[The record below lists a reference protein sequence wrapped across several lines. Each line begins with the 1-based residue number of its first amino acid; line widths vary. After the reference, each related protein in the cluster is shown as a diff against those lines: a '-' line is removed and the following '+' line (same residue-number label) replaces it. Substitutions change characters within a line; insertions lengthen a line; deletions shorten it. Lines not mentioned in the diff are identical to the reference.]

1 MYKFSFRRQ
10 LDSMDCGPTCLKMV
24 AEYYGKVFT
33 ISKLRELSH
42 ITTEG
47 VSMMGISY
55 AAEAIG
61 MHTQGVK
68 ATYEQLRDEATLPVI
83 VHWGQNHF
91 VVVYR
96 IKKGRSGQDTI
107 YVADPAHGLLKYNKE
122 QFLNKWRQDNLGEL
136 KRGITLLIEPTPEF
150 YEDNPHEEKKLKFAY
165 LLGYLRPYRKYI
177 IQLMLSLLTGS
188 LISLIF
194 PYLTQSIVDV
204 GINNKDMGF
213 VVLILIA
220 QLVLTFGQT
229 ANGLI
234 RSWIS
239 LHVTTRVSISLI
251 ANFLAKLMRLPIAF
265 FDTKMIGDIM
275 QRISDHNRIQ
285 SFLTKS
291 LIDIVFAVVTLIL
304 YSFVMASYDTSILG
318 VFYLGSILYIGWI
331 LIFLRKRRD
340 LDYKRFTQSSANQN
354 SIVQLITGMQEI
366 KLNNAEKRKRWE
378 WERIQAKLF
387 KVSIGSLMLNQNQQL
402 GSTFIDQT
410 KNIFISFLSVQAVI
424 NGEMTL
430 GMMVAIQYIIG
441 QLNAPIQQFIGFTQ
455 ATQDAKISLERLSE
469 IHEKPDEEKPEQQL
483 ILDIPKQASI
493 SVENITY
500 QYEGPASEKVLNDV
514 SIDIPANKITAI
526 VGASGSGKTT
536 LIKLLLGFYE
546 PIEGKISLG
555 KNPLNRYSAA
565 EWRKQCGVV
574 MQDGFIFSDNIINN
588 VSVIDEIP
596 DIEKVDKSINAAN
609 IKDFIDSLPLGYN
622 TKIGN
627 DGKGISSGQKQRL
640 LIARAIYKD
649 PAYIFLDE
657 ATNALDAKNE
667 RVIME
672 NLNTFFKGRT
682 VVVVAHRLSTV
693 RNADQ
698 IIVLDKGKVME
709 KGTHVGLVENK
720 GAYFDLV
727 KNQLELGS

>member
-1 MYKFSFRRQ
+1 
-10 LDSMDCGPTCLKMV
+10 MDCGPTCLKMV
-24 AEYYGKVFT
+24 AQHYGKT
-33 ISKLRELSH
+33 YSIPRLRELSYL
-42 ITTEG
+42 TREG

-61 MHTQGVK
+61 LHTQGVK
-68 ATYEQLRDEATLPVI
+68 LTYEQLRNEATLPVI

-91 VVVYR
+91 VVVYK
-96 IKKGRSGQDTI
+96 IKKGKNQNDTI
-107 YVADPAHGLLKYNKE
+107 FVADPAHGLLKYTKE
-122 QFLNKWRQDNLGEL
+122 QFLNKWKQDKIKGSG
-136 KRGITLLIEPTPEF
+136 KGISLLIEPTPDF
-150 YEDNPHEEKKLKFAY
+150 YKENPHEEGKLSAKY
-165 LLGYLRPYRKYI
+165 LLGYLKPHRKYI
-177 IQLMLSLLTGS
+177 IQLVLGLLTGS

-234 RSWIS
+234 RNWIS

-265 FDTKMIGDIM
+265 FDAKMIGDIM

-291 LIDIVFAVVTLIL
+291 LIDIVFAVITLVL
-304 YSFVMASYDTSILG
+304 YSFVLATYNYSILG
-318 VFYLGSILYIGWI
+318 VFYLGSILYVGWI
-331 LIFLRKRRD
+331 LIFLKKRRD
-340 LDYKRFTQSSANQN
+340 LDYKRFTQASENQN

-387 KVSIGSLMLNQNQQL
+387 KVSVGGLILNQNQQL

-430 GMMVAIQYIIG
+430 GMLVAIQYIIG

-455 ATQDAKISLERLSE
+455 VTQDAKISLERLSE
-469 IHEKPDEEKPEQQL
+469 IHEKSDEEKPEDQRLQKT
-483 ILDIPKQASI
+483 PKNASI
-493 SVENITY
+493 QVKNLTY

-514 SIDIPANKITAI
+514 SIEIPANKVTAI

-536 LIKLLLGFYE
+536 LIKLLLGFYQ
-546 PIEGKISLG
+546 PVGGSIMLG
-555 KNPLNRYSAA
+555 PFPLDRYSPS
-565 EWRKQCGVV
+565 EWRRRCGVV
-574 MQDGFIFSDNIINN
+574 MQDGFIFSDNILNN
-588 VSVIDEIP
+588 IGIIDDIP
-596 DIEKVDKSINAAN
+596 DIEKVDQALEASN
-609 IKDFIDSLPLGYN
+609 IKEFVNSLPLGYN

-649 PAYIFLDE
+649 PEYLFLDE
-657 ATNALDAKNE
+657 ATNALDANNE
-667 RVIME
+667 KVIME
-672 NLNTFFKGRT
+672 NLNKFFKGRT

-693 RNADQ
+693 KNADQ
-698 IIVLDKGKVME
+698 IIVLDKGKVAE
-709 KGTHVGLVENK
+709 IGDHQQLVDSK
-720 GAYFDLV
+720 GAYFELV
-727 KNQLELGS
+727 KNQLELGN

>member
-1 MYKFSFRRQ
+1 M
-10 LDSMDCGPTCLKMV
+10 MDCGPTCLKMV
-24 AEYYGKVFT
+24 AQHYGKSFS
-33 ISKLRELSH
+33 ISKLRDLSH
-42 ITTEG
+42 ITREG

-61 MHTQGVK
+61 LHTQGVK
-68 ATYEQLRDEATLPVI
+68 ATYEQLRNEATLPVI

-96 IKKGRSGQDTI
+96 FKKSRNRKDFTYI
-107 YVADPAHGLLKYNKE
+107 ADPAHGRLKYNKE
-122 QFLNKWRQDNLGEL
+122 QFLNKWRQDDSGEL

-150 YEDNPHEEKKLKFAY
+150 YQENPHEERKLQFRY

-177 IQLMLSLLTGS
+177 IQLMLGLLTGS

-234 RSWIS
+234 RNWIS

-265 FDTKMIGDIM
+265 FDAKMIGDIM

-291 LIDIVFAVVTLIL
+291 LIDILFAVITLLL
-304 YSFVMASYDTSILG
+304 YSFVMASYSYSILG

-331 LIFLRKRRD
+331 LIFLKKRRD
-340 LDYKRFTQSSANQN
+340 LDYKRFTQSSENQN

-387 KVSIGSLMLNQNQQL
+387 KVSVGGLLLNQNQQL

-441 QLNAPIQQFIGFTQ
+441 QLNSPIQQFIGFTQ

-469 IHEKPDEEKPEQQL
+469 IHEKPDEEKPEQERL
-483 ILDIPKQASI
+483 FEIPRKASI
-493 SVENITY
+493 SIENLTY
-500 QYEGPASEKVLNDV
+500 QYEGPASEKVLNNV
-514 SIDIPANKITAI
+514 SINIPANKITAI

-536 LIKLLLGFYE
+536 LIKLLLGFYD
-546 PIEGKISLG
+546 PVEGKINLG
-555 KNPLNRYSAA
+555 KHPLNRYSPS
-565 EWRKQCGVV
+565 EWRRQCGVV
-574 MQDGFIFSDNIINN
+574 MQDGFIFSDNIIKNI
-588 VSVIDEIP
+588 SIIDEIP
-596 DIEKVDKSINAAN
+596 DKDKVDRAIHAAN
-609 IKDFIDSLPLGYN
+609 IKEFVDSLPLGYN

-627 DGKGISSGQKQRL
+627 DGKGISSGQKQRM

-649 PAYIFLDE
+649 PSFIFLDE
-657 ATNALDAKNE
+657 ATNSLDAKNE
-667 RVIME
+667 RIIME
-672 NLNTFFKGRT
+672 NLNTFFHGRT
-682 VVVVAHRLSTV
+682 VVIVAHRLSTV
-693 RNADQ
+693 KNADQ
-698 IIVLDKGKVME
+698 IVVLEKGKVME
-709 KGTHVGLVENK
+709 NGTHSELVEAK

-727 KNQLELGS
+727 KNQLELGN

>member
-1 MYKFSFRRQ
+1 MKFFHFKQ
-10 LDSMDCGPTCLKMV
+10 PDTMDCGPTCLKMV
-24 AEYYGKVFT
+24 AQYYGKT
-33 ISKLRELSH
+33 YSIPKLRELSY
-42 ITTEG
+42 ITREG

-68 ATYEQLRDEATLPVI
+68 LTYEQLRDEATLPVI

-91 VVVYR
+91 VVVYKV
-96 IKKGRSGQDTI
+96 KKGRNGKDTI

-122 QFLNKWRQDNLGEL
+122 QFLNKWRQDNTKES

-150 YEDNPHEEKKLKFAY
+150 YQENPHEERKLRASY
-165 LLGYLRPYRKYI
+165 LLGYLRPHKKYI
-177 IQLMLSLLTGS
+177 MQLMLGLLTGS

-204 GINNKDMGF
+204 GINNKDMAF

-234 RSWIS
+234 RNWIS

-265 FDTKMIGDIM
+265 FDAKMIGDIM

-291 LIDIVFAVVTLIL
+291 LIDIIFAVITLVL
-304 YSFVMASYDTSILG
+304 YSFVMASYDYSILG

-331 LIFLRKRRD
+331 LIFLKRRRD
-340 LDYKRFTQSSANQN
+340 LDYKRFTQSSENQN
-354 SIVQLITGMQEI
+354 TIVQLVTGMQEI

-387 KVSIGSLMLNQNQQL
+387 KVSVGGLILNQNQQL

-430 GMMVAIQYIIG
+430 GMLVAIQYIIG

-455 ATQDAKISLERLSE
+455 VTQDAKISLERLSE
-469 IHEKPDEEKPEQQL
+469 IHEKSDEEKPEEQK
-483 ILDIPKQASI
+483 IANIPSEAPI
-493 SVENITY
+493 HINNLTY

-514 SIDIPANKITAI
+514 SINIPANKITAI

-536 LIKLLLGFYE
+536 LIKLLLGFYQ
-546 PIEGKISLG
+546 PVAGNIQLG
-555 KNPLNRYSAA
+555 NSPLHRYSPS
-565 EWRKQCGVV
+565 EWRRNCGVV

-588 VSVIDEIP
+588 ISIIDDIP
-596 DIEKVDKSINAAN
+596 NIEKVDKAMEAAN
-609 IKDFIDSLPLGYN
+609 IKEFVNSLPLGYN

-627 DGKGISSGQKQRL
+627 DGKGISSGQKQRM
-640 LIARAIYKD
+640 LIARAIYKN
-649 PAYIFLDE
+649 PKYLFLDE
-657 ATNALDAKNE
+657 ATNSLDAKNE

-672 NLNTFFKGRT
+672 NLNHFFEGKT

-693 RNADQ
+693 KNADQ
-698 IIVLDKGKVME
+698 IVVLDKGKVVE
-709 KGTHVGLVENK
+709 IGTHEELVNSK

-727 KNQLELGS
+727 RNQLELGN

>member
-1 MYKFSFRRQ
+1 M
-10 LDSMDCGPTCLKMV
+10 
-24 AEYYGKVFT
+24 
-33 ISKLRELSH
+33 
-42 ITTEG
+42 
-47 VSMMGISY
+47 
-55 AAEAIG
+55 
-61 MHTQGVK
+61 
-68 ATYEQLRDEATLPVI
+68 
-83 VHWGQNHF
+83 
-91 VVVYR
+91 
-96 IKKGRSGQDTI
+96 
-107 YVADPAHGLLKYNKE
+107 
-122 QFLNKWRQDNLGEL
+122 LG
-136 KRGITLLIEPTPEF
+136 
-150 YEDNPHEEKKLKFAY
+150 
-165 LLGYLRPYRKYI
+165 
-177 IQLMLSLLTGS
+177 LLTGS

-234 RSWIS
+234 RNWIS

-265 FDTKMIGDIM
+265 FDAKMIGDIM

-291 LIDIVFAVVTLIL
+291 LIDILFAVITLLL
-304 YSFVMASYDTSILG
+304 YSFVMASYSYSILG

-331 LIFLRKRRD
+331 LIFLKKRRD
-340 LDYKRFTQSSANQN
+340 LDYKRFTQSSENQN

-387 KVSIGSLMLNQNQQL
+387 KVSVGGLLLNQNQQL

-441 QLNAPIQQFIGFTQ
+441 QLNSPIQQFIGFTQ

-469 IHEKPDEEKPEQQL
+469 IHEKPDEEKPEQERL
-483 ILDIPKQASI
+483 FEIPRKASI
-493 SVENITY
+493 SIENLTY
-500 QYEGPASEKVLNDV
+500 QYEGPASEKVLNNV
-514 SIDIPANKITAI
+514 SINIPANKITAI

-536 LIKLLLGFYE
+536 LIKLLLGFYD
-546 PIEGKISLG
+546 PVEGKINLG
-555 KNPLNRYSAA
+555 KHPLNRYSPS
-565 EWRKQCGVV
+565 EWRRQCGVV
-574 MQDGFIFSDNIINN
+574 MQDGFIFSDNIIKNI
-588 VSVIDEIP
+588 SIIDEIP
-596 DIEKVDKSINAAN
+596 DKDKVDRAIHAAN
-609 IKDFIDSLPLGYN
+609 IKEFVDSLPLGYN

-627 DGKGISSGQKQRL
+627 DGKGISSGQKQRM

-649 PAYIFLDE
+649 PSFIFLDE
-657 ATNALDAKNE
+657 ATNSLDAKNE
-667 RVIME
+667 RIIME
-672 NLNTFFKGRT
+672 NLNTFFHGRT
-682 VVVVAHRLSTV
+682 VVIVAHRLSTV
-693 RNADQ
+693 KNADQ
-698 IIVLDKGKVME
+698 IVVLEKGKVME
-709 KGTHVGLVENK
+709 NGTHSELVEAK

-727 KNQLELGS
+727 KNQLELGN

>member
-1 MYKFSFRRQ
+1 
-10 LDSMDCGPTCLKMV
+10 MDCGPTCLKMV
-24 AEYYGKVFT
+24 AQHYGKSFS
-33 ISKLRELSH
+33 ISKLRDLSF
-42 ITTEG
+42 ITREG

-96 IKKGRSGQDTI
+96 IKKGRNGNDTV
-107 YVADPAHGLLKYNKE
+107 YVADPAHGLLKYSKE
-122 QFLNKWRQDNLGEL
+122 QFLNKWREDDSG
-136 KRGITLLIEPTPEF
+136 KTKKGITLLIEPTPEF
-150 YEDNPHEEKKLKFAY
+150 YQENPHEEKKLSFGY

-177 IQLMLSLLTGS
+177 LQLMLGLLTGS
-188 LISLIF
+188 LINLIF

-204 GINNKDMGF
+204 GINNKDMSF
-213 VVLILIA
+213 VVLILVA
-220 QLVLTFGQT
+220 QLILTFGQT

-234 RSWIS
+234 RNWIS

-251 ANFLAKLMRLPIAF
+251 ANFLAKLMRLPISF
-265 FDTKMIGDIM
+265 FDAKMIGDIM

-291 LIDIVFAVVTLIL
+291 LIEIIFAVITLVL
-304 YSFVMASYDTSILG
+304 YSFVMASYSYNILG
-318 VFYLGSILYIGWI
+318 VFYLGSFLYIGWI
-331 LIFLRKRRD
+331 LIFLKKRRD

-387 KVSIGSLMLNQNQQL
+387 KVSVGGLLLNQNQQL

-410 KNIFISFLSVQAVI
+410 KNIIISFLSVQAVI

-469 IHEKPDEEKPEQQL
+469 IHEKPDEEKPEQERL
-483 ILDIPKQASI
+483 FEIPKDAPISI
-493 SVENITY
+493 KNLTY
-500 QYEGPASEKVLNDV
+500 QYEGPASEKVLNNV
-514 SIDIPANKITAI
+514 NIDIPANKITAI
-526 VGASGSGKTT
+526 VGSSGSGKTT

-546 PIEGKISLG
+546 PVKGEINLG
-555 KNPLNRYSAA
+555 SHPLNRFSPS

-574 MQDGFIFSDNIINN
+574 MQDGFIFSDNILNN
-588 VSVIDEIP
+588 VSIIDEIP
-596 DIEKVDKSINAAN
+596 NRAKVDQAVHAAN
-609 IKDFIDSLPLGYN
+609 IKEFIDALPLGYN

-627 DGKGISSGQKQRL
+627 DGTGISSGQKQRL

-649 PAYIFLDE
+649 PSYIFLDE

-667 RVIME
+667 RTIME
-672 NLNTFFKGRT
+672 NLNQFFKGRT
-682 VVVVAHRLSTV
+682 VVIVAHRLSTV
-693 RNADQ
+693 KNADQ
-698 IIVLDKGKVME
+698 IIVLEKGKVME
-709 KGTHVGLVENK
+709 KGTHAELVDAK
-720 GAYFDLV
+720 GTYFDLV
-727 KNQLELGS
+727 KNQLELGN

>member
-1 MYKFSFRRQ
+1 
-10 LDSMDCGPTCLKMV
+10 MDCGPTCLKMV
-24 AEYYGKVFT
+24 AQHYGKSFS
-33 ISKLRELSH
+33 IPKLRDLSF
-42 ITTEG
+42 ITREG

-61 MHTQGVK
+61 MHTQGIK

-96 IKKGRSGQDTI
+96 IKKGRNGNDTV
-107 YVADPAHGLLKYNKE
+107 YVADPAHGLLKYSKE
-122 QFLNKWRQDNLGEL
+122 QFLNKWREDDSG
-136 KRGITLLIEPTPEF
+136 KTKKGITLLIEPTPEF
-150 YEDNPHEEKKLKFAY
+150 YQENPHEEKKLSFGY

-177 IQLMLSLLTGS
+177 LQLMLGLLTGS

-204 GINNKDMGF
+204 GINNKDMSF
-213 VVLILIA
+213 VVLILVA
-220 QLVLTFGQT
+220 QLILTFGQT

-234 RSWIS
+234 RNWIS

-251 ANFLAKLMRLPIAF
+251 ANFLAKLMRLPISF
-265 FDTKMIGDIM
+265 FDAKMIGDIM

-291 LIDIVFAVVTLIL
+291 LIEIIFAVVTLVL
-304 YSFVMASYDTSILG
+304 YSFVMASYSYNILG
-318 VFYLGSILYIGWI
+318 VFYLGSFLYIGWI
-331 LIFLRKRRD
+331 LIFLKKRRD
-340 LDYKRFTQSSANQN
+340 LDYKRFTQSSENQN

-387 KVSIGSLMLNQNQQL
+387 KVSVGGLLLNQNQQL

-424 NGEMTL
+424 NGEMTI

-469 IHEKPDEEKPEQQL
+469 IHEKPDEEKPEQERL
-483 ILDIPKQASI
+483 FEIPKDAPISI
-493 SVENITY
+493 KNLTY

-514 SIDIPANKITAI
+514 NIDIPANKITAI
-526 VGASGSGKTT
+526 VGSSGSGKTT

-546 PIEGKISLG
+546 PVEGKISLG
-555 KNPLNRYSAA
+555 KHPLKRYSPS

-574 MQDGFIFSDNIINN
+574 MQDGFIFSDNILNN
-588 VSVIDEIP
+588 VSIIDEIP
-596 DIEKVDKSINAAN
+596 NRAKVDKAVHAAN
-609 IKDFIDSLPLGYN
+609 IKEFVDTLPLGYN

-627 DGKGISSGQKQRL
+627 DGTGISSGQKQRL

-649 PAYIFLDE
+649 PSYIFLDE
-657 ATNALDAKNE
+657 ATNSLDAKNE
-667 RVIME
+667 KIIME
-672 NLNTFFKGRT
+672 NLNQFFKGRT
-682 VVVVAHRLSTV
+682 VVIVAHRLSTV
-693 RNADQ
+693 KNADQ
-698 IIVLDKGKVME
+698 IIVLEKGKVME
-709 KGTHVGLVENK
+709 KGTHEDLVDAK
-720 GAYFDLV
+720 GTYFDLI
-727 KNQLELGS
+727 KNQLELGN

>member
-1 MYKFSFRRQ
+1 
-10 LDSMDCGPTCLKMV
+10 MDCGPTCLKMV
-24 AEYYGKVFT
+24 ARHYGKT
-33 ISKLRELSH
+33 YGIPKLRELSY
-42 ITTEG
+42 ITREG

-61 MHTQGVK
+61 MHTLGVR

-83 VHWGQNHF
+83 VHWGQSHF
-91 VVVYR
+91 VVVYKIR
-96 IKKGRSGQDTI
+96 KGRNGNDKI
-107 YVADPAHGLLKYNKE
+107 YVADPAHGLLKYSKE
-122 QFLNKWRQDNLGEL
+122 QFLNKWRQDNSGEL
-136 KRGITLLIEPTPEF
+136 KQGITLLIEPTPEF
-150 YEDNPHEEKKLKFAY
+150 YQENPHEERKLRFSY

-177 IQLMLSLLTGS
+177 IQLMLGLLTGS
-188 LISLIF
+188 LISLLF

-234 RSWIS
+234 RNWIS

-265 FDTKMIGDIM
+265 FDAKMIGDIM

-291 LIDIVFAVVTLIL
+291 LIDILFAVITLLL
-304 YSFVMASYDTSILG
+304 YSFVMASYSYSILG

-340 LDYKRFTQSSANQN
+340 LDYKRFTQSSENQN

-387 KVSIGSLMLNQNQQL
+387 KVSVGGLLLNQNQQL

-469 IHEKPDEEKPEQQL
+469 IHEKADEEKPEQERL
-483 ILDIPKQASI
+483 FEIPKEASI
-493 SVENITY
+493 SIENLTY

-514 SIDIPANKITAI
+514 SIDIPSNKITAI

-546 PIEGKISLG
+546 PVKGKISLG
-555 KNPLNRYSAA
+555 KHPLNRYSPS
-565 EWRKQCGVV
+565 EWRRQCGVV

-588 VSVIDEIP
+588 ISIVDDIP
-596 DIEKVDKSINAAN
+596 DQDKVARAIQAAN
-609 IKDFIDSLPLGYN
+609 IKDFVDSLPLGYN

-649 PAYIFLDE
+649 PAFIFLDE
-657 ATNALDAKNE
+657 ATNSLDAKNE
-667 RVIME
+667 RIIME
-672 NLNTFFKGRT
+672 NLNTFFQGRT

-693 RNADQ
+693 KNADQ
-698 IIVLDKGKVME
+698 IVVLEKGKVME
-709 KGTHVGLVENK
+709 KGTHSELVETK

-727 KNQLELGS
+727 KNQLELGN